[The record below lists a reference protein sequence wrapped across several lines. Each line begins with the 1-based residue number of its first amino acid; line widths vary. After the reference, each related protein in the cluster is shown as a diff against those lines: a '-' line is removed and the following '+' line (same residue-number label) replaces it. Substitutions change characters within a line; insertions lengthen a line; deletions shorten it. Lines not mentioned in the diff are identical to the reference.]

1 MGRSVKREVTYLRPT
16 PPYDFDLTAA
26 YTTYFRGRYGAES
39 YEDHVFRRLLDLGD
53 RVCLASVRSLG
64 TVDSPHLEIEL
75 TGPRLDETVVHQAGK
90 LVAGLLGTDQ
100 DLAPFYGVILEDPSL
115 APWVD
120 KLRGLHVPQ
129 TLSVYEALVFII
141 LGQQISAQVAR
152 MMRTLLVRT
161 HGLSLDVSGETY
173 YTFPRPETLVTAGV
187 EGLVRAKLGVRK
199 ARYIRSISKRVASGD
214 LDLDRLRSLP
224 EEGVIRVLTGLP
236 GVGPWTVQWLMI
248 RALGRTDGFPHTDL
262 ALRRILGQ
270 LLNGDVPLHP
280 DEALAYSRH
289 WSPFRSYVTTYLFA
303 AARSGLLTE

>member
-53 RVCLASVRSLG
+53 RVCLASVRSL
-64 TVDSPHLEIEL
+64 
-75 TGPRLDETVVHQAGK
+75 
-90 LVAGLLGTDQ
+90 
-100 DLAPFYGVILEDPSL
+100 
-115 APWVD
+115 
-120 KLRGLHVPQ
+120 
-129 TLSVYEALVFII
+129 
-141 LGQQISAQVAR
+141 
-152 MMRTLLVRT
+152 
-161 HGLSLDVSGETY
+161 
-173 YTFPRPETLVTAGV
+173 
-187 EGLVRAKLGVRK
+187 
-199 ARYIRSISKRVASGD
+199 
-214 LDLDRLRSLP
+214 P

-236 GVGPWTVQWLMI
+236 GVGSWTAQWLMI
-248 RALGRTDGFPHTDL
+248 RALGRPDGFPHTDL